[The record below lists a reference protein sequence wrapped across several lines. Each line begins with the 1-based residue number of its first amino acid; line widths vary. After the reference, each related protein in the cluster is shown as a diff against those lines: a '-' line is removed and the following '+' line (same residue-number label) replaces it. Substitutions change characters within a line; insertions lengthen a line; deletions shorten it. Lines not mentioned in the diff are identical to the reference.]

1 MEFMLTLFLLCP
13 FVIFTTASSDVC
25 LRPDLPVNVEVDG
38 LQRFFNPG
46 AELALS
52 CKQGYTP
59 ILGPRTI
66 VCSARGEWT
75 KTRLMCKPK
84 LCPPPDL
91 LSNGELY
98 YEDTAFQSTI
108 NYTCHEGHILS
119 GASSTVCQANGTWS
133 SPVPEC
139 KPPTCDLAPIPQFGM
154 IIYDKTIRGNSTEYG
169 VAGTY
174 RCLPPYVLVGSARA
188 ECTVSG
194 TWTKTPECRVVS
206 CPPPA
211 NIDKGYISN
220 SEQRVFDF
228 METVK
233 YGCDGDNALE
243 GNQQIV
249 CQQNGRWSEKPSCK
263 APCSVDIHR
272 ARVLYKGQK
281 LWIKDMQPNRV
292 LHKEVVSLYCMNK
305 ARSCGYPVPTQCM
318 DGKLIIPECFEEPS
332 HVNYSI
338 YSGSLPSEIEQC

>member
-194 TWTKTPECRVVS
+194 TWTKTPECR
-206 CPPPA
+206 
-211 NIDKGYISN
+211 
-220 SEQRVFDF
+220 
-228 METVK
+228 
-233 YGCDGDNALE
+233 
-243 GNQQIV
+243 
-249 CQQNGRWSEKPSCK
+249 

-332 HVNYSI
+332 HVDYGI